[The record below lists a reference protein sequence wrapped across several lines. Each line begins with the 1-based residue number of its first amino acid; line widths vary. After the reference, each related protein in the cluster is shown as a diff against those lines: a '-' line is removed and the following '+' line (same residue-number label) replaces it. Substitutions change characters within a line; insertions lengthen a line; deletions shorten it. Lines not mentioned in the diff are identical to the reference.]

1 MISEDKIQEATK
13 RLVEA
18 YDPVAIYLFGSYA
31 WGEPNE
37 DSDLDLFVVVSDD
50 YKVAFS
56 TYKIGNR
63 ALWNMGFSKD
73 LIVSNESDFRTW
85 SNHPSTL
92 QHKIQKEGIKLYE
105 STFSFNPFLI
115 A

>member
-37 DSDLDLFVVVSDD
+37 DSDLDFMVVMSNSFHNTFSSFKKGKWALRDLKIDNDIIVENFD
-50 YKVAFS
+50 YFEKNALKTS
-56 TYKIGNR
+56 TFEYKI
-63 ALWNMGFSKD
+63 K
-73 LIVSNESDFRTW
+73 NEGKR
-85 SNHPSTL
+85 
-92 QHKIQKEGIKLYE
+92 LYE
-105 STFSFNPFLI
+105 TVSSMALESS
-115 A
+115 